1 MGVLALW
8 QSSSPKRT
16 IYRCVPSG
24 EWSGRVLSRPWPA
37 PPAAANLRL
46 TRLAPNVLLYEAV
59 LDTRRRPRESLD
71 SSTNLAVRKP
81 ASVTTR

>member
-16 IYRCVPSG
+16 ICRCVPSG
-24 EWSGRVLSRPWPA
+24 EWSGRALSRPLA
-37 PPAAANLRL
+37 GAACGGNLSL
-46 TRLAPNVLLYEAV
+46 TRLAPNVLLDEAV

-81 ASVTTR
+81 RP